1 MDAVNAK
8 SLDLSEFATSAL
20 HSFSKFAEIAYF
32 DEHYQ
37 SGVQIV
43 GLLCSVIEGKKT
55 RMVKYAQPALLQVKQ
70 TVGDVKLEVMI
81 LTAFNKSSGTEEAKY
96 DGKNSKRARMIIDG
110 LEPKNSKSD
119 KSKDFR
125 SFLKNQK
132 TETSTVL
139 VPEA

>member
-1 MDAVNAK
+1 
-8 SLDLSEFATSAL
+8 
-20 HSFSKFAEIAYF
+20 
-32 DEHYQ
+32 
-37 SGVQIV
+37 
-43 GLLCSVIEGKKT
+43 
-55 RMVKYAQPALLQVKQ
+55 
-70 TVGDVKLEVMI
+70 MI
-81 LTAFNKSSGTEEAKY
+81 LTAFNKSSGIEEAKD